1 MVPGSNRGSPA
12 DNWMGG
18 DDIKKWGAGPRRRS
32 IANSQRRTNRQFWP
46 GTETGAMSKR
56 DTQVSQDNG
65 PGNVRFLFEI
75 RLKQGDIA
83 EEQNLSLHLF
93 PIGIMRQ

>member
-1 MVPGSNRGSPA
+1 
-12 DNWMGG
+12 MGG

-46 GTETGAMSKR
+46 GAETGAMSKR

-75 RLKQGDIA
+75 RLKQGDIV
-83 EEQNLSLHLF
+83 EEQNLLLHLF

>member
-1 MVPGSNRGSPA
+1 MDDPWQFPGSNRGSPA

-18 DDIKKWGAGPRRRS
+18 DDIKKWGAGARRRS
-32 IANSQRRTNRQFWP
+32 ITNSQRRTNRQFWP
-46 GTETGAMSKR
+46 GAETGAMSKR

-75 RLKQGDIA
+75 RLPWSKDT
-83 EEQNLSLHLF
+83 
-93 PIGIMRQ
+93 

>member
-1 MVPGSNRGSPA
+1 
-12 DNWMGG
+12 MGG
-18 DDIKKWGAGPRRRS
+18 DDIKKWGAGARRRS

-46 GTETGAMSKR
+46 AGAETGAMSKR

-75 RLKQGDIA
+75 RLKKGDIA
-83 EEQNLSLHLF
+83 EEQNLPLHLF
-93 PIGIMRQ
+93 PVEIMCP